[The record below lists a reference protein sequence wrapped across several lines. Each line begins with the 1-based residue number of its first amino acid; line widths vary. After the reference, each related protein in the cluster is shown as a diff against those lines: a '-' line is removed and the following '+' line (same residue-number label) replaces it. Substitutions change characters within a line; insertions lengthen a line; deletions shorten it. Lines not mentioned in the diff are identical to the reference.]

1 MKILQSCGSRSWGGL
16 EMQALLTSVELRKRG
31 HDVNLLCPPRST
43 LLREA
48 NAAGVPAVSILAED
62 KNAFITVKDLSALIK
77 SYNYDVVHTHL
88 SHDLW
93 WIVPAMK
100 LAGSDAR
107 LFLTKH
113 MASGVRKTDPL
124 HRLLYGRLQATFA
137 ISNYI
142 RKSVIDTCPVPES
155 RVHVLHP
162 GISLQIFNP
171 ELYSK
176 SHVRGE
182 LGIPENVVVVG
193 MAGRMT
199 PGKGHE
205 EYLKAA
211 RMLLETSDLKFQFMV
226 AGRASHSEEAYEA
239 KIRSVSEELGLADA
253 VRFIGFVEN
262 VPRFLSALDILVFPS
277 HEESF
282 GLGLTEA
289 MAMKLPVAA
298 SGNAG
303 VLDIVVDGETG
314 ILFPPKNYSLLAD
327 AVMSLAADPG
337 KRERYGNAGRER
349 VEKYF
354 SMESLVEKLEQCY
367 LKGRPED

>member
-1 MKILQSCGSRSWGGL
+1 
-16 EMQALLTSVELRKRG
+16 MQALMTSVELRKRG

-48 NAAGVPAVSILAED
+48 GAAGVPTVSILRD
-62 KNAFITVKDLSALIK
+62 DRNAFATIKDLSGLLRN
-77 SYNYDVVHTHL
+77 YDYDVVHTHL

-124 HRLLYGRLQATFA
+124 HRFLYGRIRETFA

-142 RKSVIDTCPVPES
+142 RQSVIDTCPVPPS
-155 RVHVLHP
+155 HVYVVHP
-162 GISLQIFNP
+162 GIYPDTFDPASF
-171 ELYSK
+171 SK
-176 SHVRGE
+176 SEIRSE
-182 LGIPENVVVVG
+182 LGVPENVVLVG

-205 EYLKAA
+205 EYLKAV
-211 RMLLETSDLKFQFMV
+211 RKLIETSDLKFFFLV
-226 AGRASHSEEAYEA
+226 AGTASRGEEAYEA
-239 KIRSVSEELGLADA
+239 KVRSMAVELGLAESL
-253 VRFIGFVEN
+253 RFVGFVKDI
-262 VPRFLSALDILVFPS
+262 PRLLAALDILAFPS

-282 GLGLTEA
+282 GLGLAEA
-289 MAMKLPVAA
+289 MAMKIPVVA
-298 SGNAG
+298 SRSAG

-314 ILFPPKNYSLLAD
+314 ILFPPEDQNALSSGILAL
-327 AVMSLAADPG
+327 AVDPVNR
-337 KRERYGNAGRER
+337 KRFGEAGRER
-349 VEKYF
+349 VKALFSTDAMIDNLEKHY
-354 SMESLVEKLEQCY
+354 SETSSKY
-367 LKGRPED
+367 